1 MTVEPTERPLRA
13 DAERNRR
20 RLLDAARLLLAER
33 GLEVSMDDIARA
45 AGVGVGTAYRRFRNR
60 DEIVDALFDE
70 QLAGMEARAQAAAA
84 HPDPWEGLKGFMVD
98 SLRAQAANR
107 GLKQLLFSSAQGR
120 EKVMRMRDRNG
131 PLLEEVVTRAKEA
144 GAVRADLQMTDIAV
158 MSFMVGAVVDFAGAI
173 DEHLW
178 ERYFTLL
185 LDGLRPGSTSP
196 LPRDGLTREQLD
208 EAMQCWRPFR
218 R

>member
-1 MTVEPTERPLRA
+1 MSIQADRPLRA

-20 RLLDAARLLLAER
+20 KLLDAARALLAER
-33 GLEVSMDDIARA
+33 GLDVSMDDIASA

-60 DEIVDALFDE
+60 DEIIDALFDE
-70 QLAGMEARAQAAAA
+70 QLAGMEARAQSAAA

-107 GLKQLLFSSAQGR
+107 GLKQLLFSSAEGR
-120 EKVMRMRDRNG
+120 EKVMAMRARNG
-131 PLLEEVVTRAKEA
+131 PLIEAVVQRAKDA
-144 GAVRADLQMTDIAV
+144 GAVRPDLETTDIAV

-173 DEHLW
+173 DEQLW

-185 LDGLRPGSTSP
+185 LDGLRPGSPSP
-196 LPRDGLTREQLD
+196 LPRAGLTREQLD
-208 EAMQCWRPFR
+208 EAMQCWRPHR